1 MELCS
6 IEDAFPKISGHDH
19 SERKELPTAPTG
31 CLDSKPSKE
40 ERRAAKKKAKRC
52 KAIAPS
58 VLEELEAQEG
68 QGQVPDPDR
77 PAVKRLGD
85 VPAFVSYADA
95 FPDISGSFEG
105 FSIPKITGSSC
116 ATNTEGLPAYFLRGE
131 DDEEGFANYSG
142 MQGDNP
148 GYQMVPAAIP
158 RVDAKGVEKAG
169 SDASLPAP
177 NMDMNW
183 KPLTNAAATTA
194 YFTEEPLNI
203 ESTNTTTAKTSGVVQ
218 QPSTIK
224 REPAQVN
231 DQRDMLLKQIS
242 ELTKRL
248 DDLERK
254 TPRNTQ
260 KELLMFV
267 GTGLVLLVSFDIAL
281 RASR

>member
-6 IEDAFPKISGHDH
+6 IEDAFPKIGGYEN
-19 SERKELPTAPTG
+19 SEQGLPMSPSG

-40 ERRAAKKKAKRC
+40 ERRAAKKKAKKC
-52 KAIAPS
+52 KGPA
-58 VLEELEAQEG
+58 LEYLDAQEG
-68 QGQVPDPDR
+68 KVPDPDR

-85 VPAFVSYADA
+85 VPAFVSYAEA

-105 FSIPKITGSSC
+105 FSIPKLTSASC
-116 ATNTEGLPAYFLRGE
+116 ATNTEGLPKYFLRGD

-148 GYQMVPAAIP
+148 GYQLVPTAIP
-158 RVDAKGVEKAG
+158 AFDGNGVEKAG
-169 SDASLPAP
+169 SLPAP
-177 NMDMNW
+177 NMDVNW
-183 KPLTNAAATTA
+183 KPINASKATTSYYDA
-194 YFTEEPLNI
+194 APLAVD
-203 ESTNTTTAKTSGVVQ
+203 STNVATGVKTSGVVPT
-218 QPSTIK
+218 PSTVK
-224 REPAQVN
+224 REPAIVN

-248 DDLERK
+248 DDLEHKQPARD
-254 TPRNTQ
+254 TQ

-267 GTGLVLLVSFDIAL
+267 GTGIFLLVSFDLAL